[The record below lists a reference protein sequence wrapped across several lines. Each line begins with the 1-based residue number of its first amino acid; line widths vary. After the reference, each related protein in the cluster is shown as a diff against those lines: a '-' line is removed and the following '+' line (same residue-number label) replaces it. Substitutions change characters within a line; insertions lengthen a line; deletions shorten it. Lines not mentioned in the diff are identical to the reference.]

1 MQSHFPL
8 PSIAVY
14 TPKFA
19 MGSCVK
25 ESPLQTH
32 SGKLGGRKLE
42 LWVFPTVDVQGLLL
56 ICFRPMHPLSSSV
69 AELGFKPPLVSRQ

>member
-8 PSIAVY
+8 PSVAVY
-14 TPKFA
+14 SPKLA
-19 MGSCVK
+19 PSCCVK
-25 ESPLQTH
+25 KSSIQTH
-32 SGKLGGRKLE
+32 SGSCGRKLE

-56 ICFRPMHPLSSSV
+56 VCFRTMHPLSSSV

>member
-32 SGKLGGRKLE
+32 SGKLCGRKLE
-42 LWVFPTVDVQGLLL
+42 LGVFPTVDVQGLLL
-56 ICFRPMHPLSSSV
+56 VCFSPMHPLSSSV